1 MKMKQYF
8 FSFILKWEKLLMKE
22 LSNDFLKDK
31 LEEAKIMNLKI
42 KKKIKKDKLK
52 KK

>member
-1 MKMKQYF
+1 
-8 FSFILKWEKLLMKE
+8 MKE

-42 KKKIKKDKLK
+42 KKKNKKR
-52 KK
+52 